1 VCASLEAEEVA
12 AVVIFVAVAGCVV
25 LALLGRA
32 VSTTAQRMRGWYRGT
47 VEGSAIELVA
57 LAAVVGGLLGELYMR
72 MRR

>member
-1 VCASLEAEEVA
+1 VT
-12 AVVIFVAVAGCVV
+12 VVVVFVAVAACVF

-32 VSTTAQRMRGWYRGT
+32 VATTAQRMRGWYRGS

>member
-1 VCASLEAEEVA
+1 M
-12 AVVIFVAVAGCVV
+12 VIFVAVAGCVV
-25 LALLGRA
+25 VALLGRA
-32 VSTTAQRMRGWYRGT
+32 VATAAQRMRGWYRGS